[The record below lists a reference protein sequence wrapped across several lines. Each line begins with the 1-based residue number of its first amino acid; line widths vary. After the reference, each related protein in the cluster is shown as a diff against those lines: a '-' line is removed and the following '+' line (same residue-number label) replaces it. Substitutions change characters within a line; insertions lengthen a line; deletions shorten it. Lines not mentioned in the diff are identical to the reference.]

1 MKFLKF
7 FRVDEDN
14 SGQIFSSK
22 KLQKEK
28 DDGPKRPGDPGFI
41 MRARV
46 PKLSTKD
53 YVVRPQPQIESQF
66 RGETKNKQVCVS

>member
-1 MKFLKF
+1 M
-7 FRVDEDN
+7 
-14 SGQIFSSK
+14 
-22 KLQKEK
+22 QKEK

-66 RGETKNKQVCVS
+66 RGETKNKQVCVF